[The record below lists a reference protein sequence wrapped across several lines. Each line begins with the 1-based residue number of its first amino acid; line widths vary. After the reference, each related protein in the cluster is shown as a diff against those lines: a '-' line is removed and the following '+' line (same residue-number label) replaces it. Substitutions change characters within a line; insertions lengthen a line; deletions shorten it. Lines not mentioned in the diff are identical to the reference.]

1 MEVHAPG
8 TGTTP
13 LPSGCLALWPPVS
26 KQISSK
32 RPKSKAPAP
41 PTFSTHVESSSVTK
55 SQEHGSLTMEQ
66 KGNVVNSHMDLTVV
80 LPGGEERSTSVN
92 GSKPMRDLVIF
103 LCGKYHLNPS
113 SHTIE
118 LVGKE
123 KSQILFKPS
132 MLIGT
137 LEVEKVI
144 LKEKNVEEKK
154 KHTSVVP
161 EQTVRVVI
169 NYRKTQ
175 KTIVRVSPFVP
186 LQELIPVISNK
197 CEFDPSSTI
206 LVKDFEHLEPYD
218 LTKTLNELGLR
229 EVCAVDTSVEHPQP
243 DFQGGS
249 YQQEQPL
256 VSGNSN
262 LEKENKGFFNIFRL
276 SKKKREKPT
285 SAPATPLISPQRPFG
300 MSSSSAYCPTYESNT
315 LPSDLPKKRRAPAP
329 PQNAP
334 QTLPRESS
342 QKASARPMSC
352 VFSDVPVSAQDVP
365 GRCRQRAGS
374 LPHSDVTT
382 SSNPAIKKKRKAPL
396 PPSKAPEDQKI
407 PDTDQGTSPTSDPA
421 DKTFAARLSPTLS
434 EDQAVV
440 GPECNLEEI
449 VEMEEARAPDSEG
462 VAQKE
467 KAQSPQVALDYS
479 AENAQAPVPDNSAV
493 ATSPTTDKLTEVKSE
508 NRVSAAG
515 NTANQ
520 TAMEKDNNSLMEN
533 ADKNISAINSHAEEN
548 LIHEMHQKASDET
561 PATSCLT
568 PSEMG
573 TLTEA
578 DTTRGV
584 TTDLPAQDS
593 NSVQL
598 TNVTVSDQ
606 KRKSDATEVNEVKS
620 EEIISDEANKALDFR
635 ETGSA
640 KPVNGTP
647 TSSHDE
653 TLKNISESV
662 SKPEDNKFSL
672 PLSSQQPNSD
682 SVSTNS
688 TDLTVQNL
696 TNKEDLSVSNQP
708 ITEPSSFSQSCDAEP
723 TKDTIIG
730 PDSPT
735 KIPIVYRSESEPK
748 PKPSNEITREYI
760 PKIGMTTYKIIP
772 PKSLEKNSSAIL
784 PEDETVDRQISTCD
798 YVPESDASKQLL
810 NKSDVSERSLLSAA
824 RGVTGMPRETH
835 EKMQKST
842 SIDSATHS
850 PDTETAISKSVVNS
864 ESEPHK
870 EMVTRRTQSVSE
882 KKMKP
887 GSAFLQLHKRSSGQ
901 YVTSALARSSSLPSQ
916 PSLDMAREENGGSF
930 QDLSPISGTDG
941 ELIIPPPPE
950 FAGTSEEKVQNKMS
964 KPGGTSASRPSQPPK
979 VPKKPSFRVNLNDTK
994 GVRTTITSKAYTPT
1008 SPSPFA
1014 LAVSSAVKKT
1024 QTNTTYS
1031 FKPKPVETSSSNQP
1045 SLVDFGNKESC
1056 SIPKEPNDNSISKQM
1071 CFLDGEMKKDCSNA
1085 VAETQ
1090 PQMPSPV
1097 RKTKPP
1103 LTSQITDPGQIHQA
1117 VLDAIRSGEG
1127 AAKLRKAQSFTT
1139 I

>member
-13 LPSGCLALWPPVS
+13 LPAGKKS
-26 KQISSK
+26 K
-32 RPKSKAPAP
+32 PKAPAP
-41 PTFSTHVESSSVTK
+41 PTFSKHVESSSVAK
-55 SQEHGSLTMEQ
+55 SQECGSLTMEQ
-66 KGNVVNSHMDLTVV
+66 KGNVVNSHVDLTVI
-80 LPGGEERSTSVN
+80 LPGGEERSTSVA
-92 GSKPMRDLVIF
+92 GSKPMRDLLIF

-123 KSQILFKPS
+123 KNQILFKPNA
-132 MLIGT
+132 LIGT
-137 LEVEKVI
+137 LDVEKVI
-144 LKEKNVEEKK
+144 LKEKSVEEKK
-154 KHTSVVP
+154 KLTSVVP

-186 LQELIPVISNK
+186 LQELIPVISTK

-206 LVKDFEHLEPYD
+206 LVKDFESLEAYD
-218 LTKTLNELGLR
+218 LTRTLNELGLR

-243 DFQGGS
+243 HFQGGS
-249 YQQEQPL
+249 FQQEQPL

-262 LEKENKGFFNIFRL
+262 QEKENKGFFNIFRL

-285 SAPATPLISPQRPFG
+285 SAPATPLISPQRPLG

-334 QTLPRESS
+334 QTFPRESS
-342 QKASARPMSC
+342 QKASARPVSC
-352 VFSDVPVSAQDVP
+352 VFSDVPMNAQDVT
-365 GRCRQRAGS
+365 GQCRQRAGS
-374 LPHSDVTT
+374 LPHSEVTT

-407 PDTDQGTSPTSDPA
+407 PDTDPGSSPTSDPA
-421 DKTFAARLSPTLS
+421 DKTFAAKLSPTLS

-449 VEMEEARAPDSEG
+449 VEMEETRAPDTEG

-467 KAQSPQVALDYS
+467 KALSSQVTLDHS
-479 AENAQAPVPDNSAV
+479 TENAQAPVSDNSDV

-508 NRVSAAG
+508 NRVSAAR

-520 TAMEKDNNSLMEN
+520 TAMEKNNNSPMEN
-533 ADKNISAINSHAEEN
+533 VDKNISAINSHAEEN

-561 PATSCLT
+561 PATCCLT
-568 PSEMG
+568 LSEMG
-573 TLTEA
+573 TLTEV
-578 DTTRGV
+578 DITRDV
-584 TTDLPAQDS
+584 TTDLPARHS
-593 NSVQL
+593 NSVRL
-598 TNVTVSDQ
+598 TNVTASDQ
-606 KRKSDATEVNEVKS
+606 QRKSDATEVNEVKS
-620 EEIISDEANKALDFR
+620 EEIISDEVDKILDFR
-635 ETGSA
+635 ETHSA
-640 KPVNGTP
+640 KTVYGAT
-647 TSSHDE
+647 TSSHDK

-662 SKPEDNKFSL
+662 GKPEDNKFSL
-672 PLSSQQPNSD
+672 PLSSQQPNSE

-696 TNKEDLSVSNQP
+696 ANKEDLSVSNQP
-708 ITEPSSFSQSCDAEP
+708 ITEPLSFSESCDAQP
-723 TKDTIIG
+723 TKNTTVRL
-730 PDSPT
+730 DSPT

-784 PEDETVDRQISTCD
+784 PEDETVDRQIATRD
-798 YVPESDASKQLL
+798 YVPESDTSKQSL
-810 NKSDVSERSLLSAA
+810 NKSDVTERSLLSAA
-824 RGVTGMPRETH
+824 RGMTGMHRETRG
-835 EKMQKST
+835 KMQKSM

-850 PDTETAISKSVVNS
+850 PNAERAISKPAVDS

-870 EMVTRRTQSVSE
+870 EVVTRRTQSVSE

-887 GSAFLQLHKRSSGQ
+887 GSAFLQLHKRNSGQ
-901 YVTSALARSSSLPSQ
+901 YVTSALARSSSFPSQ
-916 PSLDMAREENGGSF
+916 ASLDVAKEENGASF
-930 QDLSPISGTDG
+930 QDLSPTDG

-950 FAGTSEEKVQNKMS
+950 FAGTSDEKVQNNTS

-994 GVRTTITSKAYTPT
+994 GVRTTVTSKTYSPT

-1024 QTNTTYS
+1024 QTNTPCP
-1031 FKPKPVETSSSNQP
+1031 FKPKPVETSSSNQS
-1045 SLVDFGNKESC
+1045 SLMDCGNKESC
-1056 SIPKEPNDNSISKQM
+1056 SIPKESNDNSISKQM
-1071 CFLDGEMKKDCSNA
+1071 YILDGEMKKDCSNA

-1090 PQMPSPV
+1090 PQHVQPQHVQPQMPSPL
-1097 RKTKPP
+1097 RNTKPP
-1103 LTSQITDPGQIHQA
+1103 LTSQITDPGQVHQA

-1127 AAKLRKAQSFTT
+1127 AARLRKAQSFTT